1 MYNDRPIKDE
11 HQDKLNRTKFANSIA
26 ESIINIPKNHDS
38 IVIGLM
44 GDWGTGKSSLLN
56 LIGNKIPPDVNIL
69 RFNPWNYYSQQT
81 LFASFFDEL
90 SNSLSL
96 SNKIRTKF
104 QKYKN
109 KIYMGGITLGSSVV
123 PQVGALANFISDS
136 ESGTLDDI
144 KKELDDI
151 FKTQPKTVVII
162 DDIDRLTPDE
172 IKQIFQLV
180 KSLADFPNLI
190 YILAFDKKYVNY
202 SLKEWNIKDEKYYHT
217 EYFID
222 KIIQIPLTIPK
233 FNDEDLYKIFESKF
247 TEILSNHEDT
257 DDNLDINKIYS
268 FLKPFFKNIREIN
281 RYCNALD
288 FYLYSINNEVWIYD
302 FALLTSIQI
311 FATEIYNEIK
321 YNKDLFT
328 GFFSIYEEVPNITT
342 LDKNNLKIFLKT
354 IFNNNLKYK
363 NEIKDILMEL
373 FPKVR
378 SILSSIHTSDEEIF
392 IKIKHCGIMEEEYF
406 DLYFTF
412 DNTNQLSQSRIN
424 HILYSSKENIESLK
438 EELINIKERKLL
450 FKLINQL
457 KFHVDS
463 LDKNSIKNL
472 IIVFVNDYMDLFSD
486 DEQKTDDKELTNV
499 IRLIIELYEN
509 SSLSN
514 EEFTEIIMNTEDN
527 YFKVFLIRELCIN
540 NTLTEKLLQ
549 KLKQHISKFLE
560 KYFNATN
567 FSQIEHVRSYINF
580 WKDISGFERINNY
593 VQNLE
598 NENLIT
604 LIKTYVN
611 DKSILKDYTIEYE
624 YLSHI
629 VELDFIKTKFIKIKN
644 SNDDLYVKHEELINL
659 FLDGY
664 SDYKNK

>member
-1 MYNDRPIKDE
+1 MYNDRPIKNE
-11 HQDKLNRTKFANSIA
+11 HQDKLNRTKFADSIA

-56 LIGNKIPPDVNIL
+56 LIENKIPQDVNIL

-217 EYFID
+217 EDFID

-328 GFFSIYEEVPNITT
+328 GFFSIYEEVPNIST
-342 LDKNNLKIFLKT
+342 LDKDNLKIFLKNL
-354 IFNNNLKYK
+354 FNTNLKYET
-363 NEIKDILMEL
+363 EIKDILMEL
-373 FPKVR
+373 FPKVKF
-378 SILSSIHTSDEEIF
+378 ILSSEHTSNEEILQ
-392 IKIKHCGIMEEEYF
+392 KITHYGIMEENYF

-412 DNTNQLSQSRIN
+412 DTTNQLSQSRIN
-424 HILYSSKENIESLK
+424 SIILSSKESIESLK
-438 EELINIKERKLL
+438 YELLKIKKRKLL
-450 FKLINQL
+450 FKLIYQL
-457 KFHVDS
+457 KYHIDS
-463 LDKNSIKNL
+463 FNEKSIKNF
-472 IIVFVNDYMDLFSD
+472 IIIFVNDYLELFSND
-486 DEQKTDDKELTNV
+486 NEQTDNNELSDS
-499 IRLIIELYEN
+499 IYFIIELYEK
-509 SSLSN
+509 SSLN
-514 EEFTEIIMNTEDN
+514 EEKFTKIIMNTEDN
-527 YFKVFLIRELCIN
+527 YFKVFLIWELCRN
-540 NTLTEKLLQ
+540 NTLNEKLLE

-560 KYFNATN
+560 KYFNITN
-567 FSQIEHVRSYINF
+567 FSQIEHLRSYINF
-580 WKDISGFERINNY
+580 WKDISGFEKINNY

-611 DKSILKDYTIEYE
+611 DKSILKDNTIEYE
-624 YLSHI
+624 YLSYI

-644 SNDDLYVKHEELINL
+644 SNEDLYVKHEELINL
-659 FLDGY
+659 FLEGY